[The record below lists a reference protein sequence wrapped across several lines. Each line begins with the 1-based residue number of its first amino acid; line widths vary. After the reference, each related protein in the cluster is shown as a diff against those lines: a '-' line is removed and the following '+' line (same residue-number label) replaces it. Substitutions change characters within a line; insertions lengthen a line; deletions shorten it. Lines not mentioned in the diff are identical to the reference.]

1 MTRQAPE
8 DACQEA
14 GGEEPRLS
22 PRAAFV
28 VQLAGE
34 TSIDEG
40 LVVGRVEH
48 LSSGTSEPFGSLEE
62 LLRFMKRLGFIRE
75 KVASRPS

>member
-1 MTRQAPE
+1 MLMTRRARTE
-8 DACQEA
+8 ACHEA

-28 VQLAGE
+28 VQLAGQ
-34 TSIDEG
+34 TSIDDG

-62 LLRFMKRLGFIRE
+62 LLRFMKRLGF
-75 KVASRPS
+75 VAERGLRS